1 MNLRNKKELAA
12 KALGVGKNR
21 IKFNS
26 EGLNEIKEAIT
37 KEDIKS
43 LHNDGIIMI
52 KPIKGRKKIIRRKIR
67 RGPGKIKKKIKYRK
81 QDYVRITR
89 KLRKHVKKMKREN
102 TISKEFYL
110 ELRKKIK
117 MRSFKST
124 ANLREY
130 IESIRKAGSEAEENN
145 NAENKPKIRKKAS
158 SDLKSEAHKKKTK
171 TKEE

>member
-26 EGLNEIKEAIT
+26 EGLAEIKEAIT
-37 KEDIKS
+37 KEDIRS
-43 LHNDGIIMI
+43 LYNDGIIMI
-52 KPIKGRKKIIRRKIR
+52 KPIKGRKRIVKRKIR
-67 RGPGKIKKKIKYRK
+67 RGPGKIKKKVKYRK
-81 QDYVRITR
+81 QDYVKITR
-89 KLRKHVKKMKREN
+89 KLRRYVKKMKREN
-102 TISKEFYL
+102 LISKEIYL

-130 IESIRKAGSEAEENN
+130 IESMKKASSEAEENDN
-145 NAENKPKIRKKAS
+145 NKNKPKTRKIV
-158 SDLKSEAHKKKTK
+158 KKKTK
-171 TKEE
+171 TKGE

>member
-21 IKFNS
+21 VRFNPG
-26 EGLNEIKEAIT
+26 GLDEIKEAIT

-43 LHNDGIIMI
+43 LYNDGIIMI
-52 KPIKGRKKIIRRKIR
+52 KPVKGRKKIIKRKIR

-81 QDYVRITR
+81 QDYVKITR
-89 KLRKHVKKMKREN
+89 KLRRYIKKMKREN
-102 TISKEFYL
+102 EVSREFYL

-117 MRSFKST
+117 MKSFRST

-130 IESIRKAGSEAEENN
+130 IESMKRASSEAEENDN
-145 NAENKPKIRKKAS
+145 KVENKPKTKKIV
-158 SDLKSEAHKKKTK
+158 KNKTK
-171 TKEE
+171 TKGE